1 MADPNS
7 KKITII
13 LEGTTL
19 FPETGKKRGR
29 VFEERKPTA
38 AEVEAAKQLAEERAL
53 AEKKASAA
61 LQATAQAMGI
71 TEQAAKKL
79 NASLR
84 RANERREKEAE
95 LQMRGQEL
103 SRGEAQEL
111 ANRTKHTEDFN
122 KVLNV
127 QAIEQERVNKET
139 EAFSA
144 IGEAAPGGIGGM
156 SSALGAAN
164 MSSIDFS
171 GGIGSM
177 TSKIAEMGK

>member
-53 AEKKASAA
+53 AEKQASAA

-79 NASLR
+79 NASLK
-84 RANERREKEAE
+84 RANELREK
-95 LQMRGQEL
+95 QQ
-103 SRGEAQEL
+103 
-111 ANRTKHTEDFN
+111 
-122 KVLNV
+122 
-127 QAIEQERVNKET
+127 
-139 EAFSA
+139 
-144 IGEAAPGGIGGM
+144 
-156 SSALGAAN
+156 
-164 MSSIDFS
+164 
-171 GGIGSM
+171 
-177 TSKIAEMGK
+177 